1 MRWRYPC
8 AGNYHHRVPVRMNWH
23 PKWWRPDS
31 LRPDPLCRAG
41 YAVCVDF
48 PDDRQI
54 RRWSDECKAA
64 TPRRNLE
71 RRINKIAPCLLKND
85 CAGA

>member
-1 MRWRYPC
+1 
-8 AGNYHHRVPVRMNWH
+8 MNWH

-71 RRINKIAPCLLKND
+71 RRINKIAPLFAEELIARELERRPDYFRGKSQT
-85 CAGA
+85 